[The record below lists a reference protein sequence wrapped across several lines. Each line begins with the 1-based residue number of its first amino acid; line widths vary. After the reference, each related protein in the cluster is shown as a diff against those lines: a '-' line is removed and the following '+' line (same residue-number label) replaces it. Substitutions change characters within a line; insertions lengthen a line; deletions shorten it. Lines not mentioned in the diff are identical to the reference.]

1 MKAKTKILLILW
13 TIRIIT
19 YLFFIGVL
27 FTYAWFIDRVI
38 PCCAL
43 LTGYTGLRWCFP
55 TTWHAK
61 KTLSCICYSII
72 IFCVCTTLC
81 LPIGMSLLWS
91 VVVAMV
97 LTYLLYKYQKLCDM
111 AVTKATNKD
120 ELYAMSEEE
129 LRIFA
134 KSKGLSE
141 MIVDT
146 LVLKVIHNYRW
157 CEIQKERNYTK
168 TGIDY
173 HKEAIKKK
181 LNIKL

>member
-13 TIRIIT
+13 TTRIIT
-19 YLFFIGVL
+19 YLFFIGML

-38 PCCAL
+38 PAGGL
-43 LTGYTGLRWCFP
+43 LVAYTGLRWCFP

-61 KTLSCICYSII
+61 TTLSCICYSII

-97 LTYLLYKYQKLCDM
+97 LTYLLYKYQRLCDM

-120 ELYAMSEEE
+120 EIYAMSEEE

>member
-1 MKAKTKILLILW
+1 MKARTKILIIFW
-13 TIRIIT
+13 TIRILT

-38 PCCAL
+38 PAGGL
-43 LTGYTGLRWCFP
+43 LVAYTGLRWCFP

-61 KTLSCICYSII
+61 TTLSCICYSII
-72 IFCVCTTLC
+72 IFCVFTTLC

-91 VVVAMV
+91 VVVAMI

-111 AVTKATNKD
+111 AVARATNKD

-129 LRIFA
+129 LRTFA
-134 KSKGLSE
+134 RSKGLSE

-146 LVLKVIHNYRW
+146 LVLKVIHNYKW
-157 CEIQKERNYTK
+157 IEIQEERNYTK
-168 TGIDY
+168 EGIRY
-173 HKEAIKKK
+173 HKNRIFKVLGVKF
-181 LNIKL
+181 